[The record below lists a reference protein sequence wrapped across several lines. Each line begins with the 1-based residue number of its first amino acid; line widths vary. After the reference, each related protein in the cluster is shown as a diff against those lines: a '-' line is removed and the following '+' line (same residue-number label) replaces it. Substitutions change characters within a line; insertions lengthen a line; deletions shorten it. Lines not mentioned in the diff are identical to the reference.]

1 MEQEK
6 SHAAIITFIA
16 TILVIVIG
24 VAMVFSTKY
33 YTIDDLSKEIFTSI
47 GITLIAAGTVGVIT
61 EIFLMWAIT
70 KKMLHLESKFLESAI
85 PQIIKTVNDWVE
97 QEGKNIPIDKNS
109 LYNLIRI
116 GYSQW
121 FMQEDFE
128 KISIPP
134 SKVAQLYQDV
144 QLGEFKD
151 PVILDFSCI
160 VEHKG
165 KSDSLLTGRDNLID
179 ISMSTKFVA
188 ANTANKDSNEIRYV
202 NKNGVINIFAFDIFG
217 KLPIDDV
224 EKKEYVKKIDHTLRI
239 QNGESSD
246 DFSITLIEMDARV
259 LSRIIEKDVIEIT
272 KIIEDKINDKINSKH
287 AFILY
292 QFLGYESNESK
303 KLLFAVFCPYPLKPQ
318 ERITVSHTRTLP
330 FAENDF
336 LNTSM
341 KSLTRGLT
349 FELKGFDGFD
359 TSISKNLLND
369 EKDTVI
375 HTATMLSTSSLM
387 LPRSLVL
394 MSWQKKI

>member
-1 MEQEK
+1 
-6 SHAAIITFIA
+6 
-16 TILVIVIG
+16 
-24 VAMVFSTKY
+24 
-33 YTIDDLSKEIFTSI
+33 
-47 GITLIAAGTVGVIT
+47 
-61 EIFLMWAIT
+61 
-70 KKMLHLESKFLESAI
+70 
-85 PQIIKTVNDWVE
+85 
-97 QEGKNIPIDKNS
+97 
-109 LYNLIRI
+109 
-116 GYSQW
+116 
-121 FMQEDFE
+121 MQEDFE